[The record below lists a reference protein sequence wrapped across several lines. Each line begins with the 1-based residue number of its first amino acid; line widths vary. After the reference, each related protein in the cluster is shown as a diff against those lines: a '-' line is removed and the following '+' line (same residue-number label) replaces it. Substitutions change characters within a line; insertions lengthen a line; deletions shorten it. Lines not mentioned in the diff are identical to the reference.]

1 MFCGFTPPCF
11 LGDIKRLL
19 QDRQCTTTRISNQSL
34 DIFVMIKPE
43 DRFYSGGQ
51 GYVGSRDNSQTE
63 TYCNVWDW
71 DQLQL
76 IKVKGTAKLFPPD
89 EDIENSVLARFA
101 DYLSPK
107 VRAITVDDDGLLTG
121 VSTNPEEDGRG
132 WNILHWIYSLLTLP
146 IACALCYNLLLST
159 SRAWSAWTRCGSLII

>member
-1 MFCGFTPPCF
+1 M
-11 LGDIKRLL
+11 
-19 QDRQCTTTRISNQSL
+19 
-34 DIFVMIKPE
+34 
-43 DRFYSGGQ
+43 
-51 GYVGSRDNSQTE
+51 
-63 TYCNVWDW
+63 
-71 DQLQL
+71 

-132 WNILHWIYSLLTLP
+132 
-146 IACALCYNLLLST
+146 
-159 SRAWSAWTRCGSLII
+159 